1 MCFEVEKIFSF
12 EAGHL
17 LDHHD
22 GKCRHPHGHSY
33 VLKIRLRSEE
43 LVREGP
49 KKNMVID
56 FSLISSLVKPMIET
70 YFDHKWLNTTLE
82 CDSPTAEYIAYWVF
96 HHLEPLIPNLYS
108 VTVCETPSASATYTP
123 RSMPRTN

>member
-1 MCFEVEKIFSF
+1 MFELEKIFTF

-33 VLKIRLRSEE
+33 VLKVCIRSKE
-43 LVREGP
+43 LIESGP

-56 FSLISSLVKPMIET
+56 FSLIASIVKPMIEK
-70 YFDHKWLNTTLE
+70 YFDHQWLNDTLE
-82 CDSPTAEYIAYWVF
+82 NDSPSSEFIAHWIFKY
-96 HHLEPLIPNLYS
+96 LEPQLSGLYAI
-108 VTVCETPSASATYTP
+108 TIYETATASATY
-123 RSMPRTN
+123 RKQD

>member
-1 MCFEVEKIFSF
+1 MFEVEKTYTF

-33 VLKIRLRSEE
+33 VIMIKLRATQ
-43 LVREGP
+43 LVSDGP

-56 FSLISSLVKPMIET
+56 FAAISDIVKPMIEE
-70 YFDHKWLNTTLE
+70 YFDHKWLNDTLQT
-82 CDSPTAEYIAYWVF
+82 DSPTAEYIAYWIF
-96 HHLEPLIPNLYS
+96 HHLISYLPNLYS
-108 VTVCETPSASATYTP
+108 VTVCETNTARATYS
-123 RSMPRTN
+123 R

>member
-1 MCFEVEKIFSF
+1 MFEVEKTFTF

-33 VLKIRLRSEE
+33 TIKVKLRVEQ
-43 LVREGP
+43 LVPSGP

-56 FSLISSLVKPMIET
+56 FITISEIVKPMIDD
-70 YFDHKWLNTTLE
+70 YFDHKWLNDTLE
-82 CDSPTAEYIAYWVF
+82 SDSPTAEYIAYWVF
-96 HHLEPLIPNLYS
+96 NYLEPLLPNLYS
-108 VTVCETPSASATYTP
+108 ITVCETSTASATYTK
-123 RSMPRTN
+123 S

>member
-33 VLKIRLRSEE
+33 VLKVRLRTDA
-43 LVREGP
+43 LVKEGP
-49 KKNMVID
+49 QKNMVVD
-56 FSLISSLVKPMIET
+56 FSLISDIVKPMIKT
-70 YFDHKWLNTTLE
+70 YFDHQWLNTTLE
-82 CDSPTAEYIAYWVF
+82 CDSPTAEYIAFWVYNY
-96 HHLEPLIPNLYS
+96 LEPLIPSLYS
-108 VTVCETPSASATYTP
+108 VTICETPSASATYT
-123 RSMPRTN
+123 RRV